1 MKKLFF
7 ITFLF
12 LSVAC
17 LAQTVKLKPKHKD
30 IKPKP
35 TAITDLAET
44 MIPKGRLIQA
54 KSLKDLIILPKGCN
68 VSGYYFSCTQ
78 LGTLHEA
85 QVKGGK
91 LNDEML
97 SLFKKGHANQ
107 VYVFER
113 IKASCKVKKRYEV
126 IIQP

>member
-1 MKKLFF
+1 MKKLFL
-7 ITFLF
+7 ITCLF
-12 LSVAC
+12 LSFAG
-17 LAQTVKLKPKHKD
+17 LAQTVKLKPKAKA
-30 IKPKP
+30 KAKT

-44 MIPKGRLIQA
+44 MIPKGKLVQST
-54 KSLKDLIILPKGCN
+54 SLKDIIILPKGCN

-78 LGTLHEA
+78 GGNLHEET
-85 QVKGGK
+85 VKGGK
-91 LNDEML
+91 FTPDMIQI
-97 SLFKKGHANQ
+97 FKKGHANQ

>member
-7 ITFLF
+7 IACLF
-12 LSVAC
+12 LSIAC
-17 LAQTVKLKPKHKD
+17 VAQTVKLKPKAKA
-30 IKPKP
+30 KSKA

-44 MIPKGRLIQA
+44 MIPKGKLVQST
-54 KSLKDLIILPKGCN
+54 SLKDIIILPKGCN

-78 LGTLHEA
+78 LGTFHEA

-91 LNDEML
+91 FNEEML
-97 SLFKKGHANQ
+97 NLFKKGHANQ

-113 IKASCKVKKRYEV
+113 VKASCKVKKRYEV